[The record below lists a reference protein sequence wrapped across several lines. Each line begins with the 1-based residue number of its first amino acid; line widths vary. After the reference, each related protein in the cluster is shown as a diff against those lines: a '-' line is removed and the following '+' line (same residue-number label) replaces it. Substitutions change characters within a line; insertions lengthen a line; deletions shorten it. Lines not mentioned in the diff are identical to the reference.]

1 MQPNR
6 RLAVTIIVAVVWGL
20 VPLLY
25 FLPLDSLPKWAEHG
39 IFVICFPGC
48 IAAYILLGGVHSGY
62 MDAFPVFAAIFTAIF
77 VFAAIR
83 FVFWLRTKLRR
94 A

>member
-6 RLAVTIIVAVVWGL
+6 RLAITIIVAIVWGL

-25 FLPLDSLPKWAEHG
+25 FLPLEQYPEWVER
-39 IFVICFPGC
+39 VIQVTCAPGC

-83 FVFWLRTKLRR
+83 FVFWLRAKLRR